1 MIGIVVVSH
10 SEKLAQGVLELAS
23 QMTRGAVPMQAVGG
37 IDDPD
42 NPIGTDPMQVLAA
55 IEAVAAQA
63 DDGVLV
69 LMDLGSALLS
79 AETALDFLDDAVR
92 AKVLLCS
99 APVVEGTVAAAVQAS
114 VGASLAQAS
123 AEARAA
129 LGVKIAQLAPLTGEA
144 PETPSPAAA
153 PAPLAPAA
161 GPEQTL
167 SLHIANKN
175 GLHARPAAALVA
187 TAGRF
192 AADIV
197 VRKGEAAAS
206 AKSINQV
213 ALLGIKRGDDIVIA
227 AAGPDAEAALAAIAA
242 LHAEHFGERDEDVAE
257 APAAPAQAAQ
267 PAGDGVLVG
276 APACAGPAVGPAHV
290 HRPGLPEIT
299 RRPTDDPAQEIAR
312 LDAAL
317 AQARAELE
325 QLSRQARRAS
335 DKTAAGIFEV
345 HALLLGDD
353 DLRRA
358 AAGRIESEKVEAAYA
373 WNAVMKETAAA
384 YHKLSDGY
392 MQARA
397 ADILDCGTRVLRLLT
412 GETAAPI
419 RLARPSILVV
429 GELSPSEAAGL
440 DPTLVLGIAAETGGT
455 TAHAAILARSL
466 GIPAVVGLGAG
477 LRTVAQGQ
485 MLVLDGQA
493 GTVLTDPDEAA
504 CRAAEEQR
512 RAWTTAR
519 EAARSKGTA
528 PAATRD
534 GLVVPV
540 MANIGGPADAARALT
555 IGADGVG
562 LFRTEF
568 LFLERQDAPGED
580 EQCAAYVAAAEAMAG
595 RPVIIRTLDIGGDK
609 PVPYL
614 DTPRED
620 NPFLGQRGAR
630 FCLARPEL
638 FRTQLR
644 ALLRAAVGRDIWIM
658 YPMISDVAELRAV
671 LAVQEAARQ
680 ELAGQ
685 GIDVPARV
693 KTGIMIE
700 VPAAAAMADKLA
712 GLCDFVSIG
721 TNDLTQYV
729 MAADRGNPA
738 VAHLCD
744 SLHPAVLRLIART
757 CEAGAAAGIEV
768 GMCGELAG
776 EAKAT
781 PLLLGLGLVELS
793 MSAGLV
799 PEVKEAV
806 RGADMAACRVLAQK
820 ALACDTAGEVRAL
833 LG

>member
-10 SEKLAQGVLELAS
+10 SAKLAQGVLELAS

-55 IEAVAAQA
+55 IEAVAAEA
-63 DDGVLV
+63 DGGVLV

-79 AETALDFLDDAVR
+79 AETALDFLDEAVR

-99 APVVEGTVAAAVQAS
+99 APVVEGAMAAAVQAT

-123 AEARAA
+123 AEAKAA
-129 LGVKIAQLAPLTGEA
+129 LGVKIAQLAPLTGDA
-144 PETPSPAAA
+144 PATPSPAA
-153 PAPLAPAA
+153 PTA
-161 GPEQTL
+161 GPALTL
-167 SLHIANKN
+167 ALHIANKN

-192 AADIV
+192 AADIA

-227 AAGPDAEAALAAIAA
+227 AAGPDAEQALAAIAA
-242 LHAEHFGERDEDVAE
+242 LHADHFGERDEDVAE
-257 APAAPAQAAQ
+257 APAAPALPSRA
-267 PAGDGVLVG
+267 AGDGVLTGV
-276 APACAGPAVGPAHV
+276 PACSGPAVGPAHV
-290 HRPGLPEIT
+290 HRAGLPEIT
-299 RRPTDDPAQEIAR
+299 RRETDDPAREVAR
-312 LDAAL
+312 LGAAL

-325 QLSRQARRAS
+325 QLSRQAKRAS
-335 DKTAAGIFEV
+335 DKAAAGIFEV

-358 AAGRIESEKVEAAYA
+358 AAGRIKAEKVEAAAA
-373 WNAVMKETAAA
+373 WNAVMEETAAA
-384 YHKLSDGY
+384 YRRLSDGY

-397 ADILDCGTRVLRLLT
+397 ADVLDSGARVLRLLL
-412 GETAAPI
+412 GETVAPI
-419 RLARPSILVV
+419 RLAQPSVLVV
-429 GELSPSEAAGL
+429 RELSPSEAAGL
-440 DPTLVLGIAAETGGT
+440 DPGLVLGIAAETGGA

-466 GIPAVVGLGAG
+466 GIPAVMGLGEG
-477 LRTVAQGQ
+477 LQAVVQGQ

-493 GTVLTDPDEAA
+493 GTLATAPDEAG
-504 CRAAEEQR
+504 CRAAAEQR
-512 RAWTTAR
+512 RAWMAAR

-540 MANIGGPADAARALT
+540 MANIGGPADAARALAA
-555 IGADGVG
+555 GADGVG
-562 LFRTEF
+562 LFRTEL
-568 LFLERQDAPGED
+568 LFLERDAAPGED
-580 EQCAAYVAAAEAMAG
+580 EQYAAYVAAAEAMQG

-609 PVPYL
+609 PVAYL

-644 ALLRAAVGRDIWIM
+644 ALLRAAAGRDIRIM

-671 LAVQEAARQ
+671 LAAQEAARR
-680 ELAGQ
+680 ELGAE
-685 GIDVPARV
+685 GIDVAAKV
-693 KTGIMIE
+693 KAGIMIE

-712 GLCDFVSIG
+712 GLCDFLSIG

-738 VAHLCD
+738 VAGLCD

-757 CEAGAAAGIEV
+757 CRAGAAAGIEV

-776 EAKAT
+776 DAKAA

-793 MSAGLV
+793 LSAGLV
-799 PEVKEAV
+799 AEVKEAV
-806 RGADMAACRVLAQK
+806 RGADPAACRALAQQ
-820 ALACDTAGEVRAL
+820 ALACDTAGDVRAL
-833 LG
+833 LS